1 MLQRMAVTSPG
12 AYALNCNDW
21 ITCWTV
27 LVSMK
32 PDMNTVISRAW
43 KVDEILFIP
52 PEYVPFLELMD
63 EEEDGDKPDCVHEM
77 NNRHILQG
85 FH

>member
-1 MLQRMAVTSPG
+1 
-12 AYALNCNDW
+12 
-21 ITCWTV
+21 
-27 LVSMK
+27 
-32 PDMNTVISRAW
+32 MNTVISRAW